1 MHTKLNFNM
10 HSFKELQE
18 VVQKEIDGLEFAT
31 PPEGL
36 FEPMKYILGIGGKR
50 LRPILVLLSANLFK
64 EDLSKVCL
72 PAIGIEVFHNFTLLH
87 DDVMDN
93 APIRRNKP
101 TVHEHWNSNV
111 AILSGDAM
119 SIKAYQYIVSCED
132 RHLRDVLTVF
142 NQTALEVC
150 EGQQF
155 DMEFEERKDVKVEEY
170 LEMIRLKTA
179 VLLGGS
185 LKMGAVMGDAD
196 SKDSDLLY
204 HFGVNLG
211 MAFQLQDD
219 LLDVFGEEAVFGKKI
234 GGDILSN
241 KKTFLLI
248 KAFET
253 ATGET
258 KEELNSWIEL
268 ENFNPEEKIEK
279 VKAIYEKLNV
289 RDFSQQRIDEYFS
302 LCLEYLD
309 KVNVPAEKK
318 KELYTLVKRLVNRSV

>member
-1 MHTKLNFNM
+1 M
-10 HSFKELQE
+10 HSFNELQKIIE
-18 VVQKEIDGLEFAT
+18 KEIDGLEFSA

-36 FEPMKYILGIGGKR
+36 FEPMKYILDIGGKR
-50 LRPILVLLSANLFK
+50 LRPILVLFGANLYK
-64 EDLSKVCL
+64 DDLSKVCL
-72 PAIGIEVFHNFTLLH
+72 PAIGIEIFHNFTLLH

-93 APIRRNKP
+93 APIRRSKK
-101 TVHEHWNSNV
+101 TVHEKWNSNV

-119 SIKAYQYIVSCED
+119 SIKAYQYIGSCED
-132 RHLRDVLTVF
+132 KYLRGVLTVF

-155 DMEFEERKDVKVEEY
+155 DMEFEDRNDVEIEEY
-170 LEMIRLKTA
+170 LNMIRLKTA

-185 LKMGAVMGDAD
+185 LKMGAIMGDASSTD
-196 SKDSDLLY
+196 SELLY

-219 LLDVFGEEAVFGKKI
+219 LLDVFGDEAVFGKKI

-248 KAFET
+248 KALET
-253 ATGET
+253 ASGDVE
-258 KEELNSWIEL
+258 KELKSWITAKD
-268 ENFNPEEKIEK
+268 FNPKEKI
-279 VKAIYEKLNV
+279 KAVRVIYEQLNV
-289 RDFSQQRIDEYFS
+289 RESSQKKIENYFS

-309 KVNVPAEKK
+309 KVNVEAEKK
-318 KELYTLVKRLVNRSV
+318 KELYILVKGLVNRSV

>member
-1 MHTKLNFNM
+1 M
-10 HSFKELQE
+10 HSFTELQGIIE
-18 VVQKEIDGLEFAT
+18 KEIDGLEFSA

-50 LRPILVLLSANLFK
+50 LRPILVLLGANLYK
-64 EDLSKVCL
+64 DDLSKVCL

-93 APIRRNKP
+93 APIRRSKK
-101 TVHEHWNSNV
+101 TVHEKWNSNV

-132 RHLRDVLTVF
+132 KYLRDVLTVF

-155 DMEFEERKDVKVEEY
+155 DMEFEERSDVQVDEY
-170 LEMIRLKTA
+170 LNMIRLKTA

-185 LKMGAVMGDAD
+185 LKMGAIMGDAS

-219 LLDVFGEEAVFGKKI
+219 LLDVFGDEAIFGKKI

-248 KAFET
+248 KALEM
-253 ATGET
+253 ATGDLE
-258 KEELNSWIEL
+258 KELKQWITIKD
-268 ENFNPEEKIEK
+268 FNPEEKIK
-279 VKAIYEKLNV
+279 AVQAIYEKLNV
-289 RDFSQQRIDEYFS
+289 REYSQNKIDEYFGM
-302 LCLEYLD
+302 CLEYLD
-309 KVNVPAEKK
+309 KVSVQAEMK
-318 KELYTLVKRLVNRSV
+318 KELFNLVKRLVNRSV

>member
-1 MHTKLNFNM
+1 MY
-10 HSFKELQE
+10 SFKELQD
-18 VVQKEIDGLEFAT
+18 VVQKEIDGLEFST

-64 EDLSKVCL
+64 EDLKKIYL

-93 APIRRNKP
+93 APIRRSKA
-101 TVHEHWNSNV
+101 TVHEKWNSNV

-155 DMEFEERKDVKVEEY
+155 DMEFEDRGDVQIDEY

-196 SKDSDLLY
+196 AKDAELLY

-219 LLDVFGEEAVFGKKI
+219 YLDVFGDEEVFGKKI
-234 GGDILSN
+234 GGDILCN

-248 KAFET
+248 KAFEL
-253 ATGET
+253 AKGDD
-258 KEELNSWIEL
+258 KKEL
-268 ENFNPEEKIEK
+268 EEWISAKDFNAEEKITA
-279 VKAIYEKLNV
+279 VRSMYEKLKV
-289 RDFSQQRIDEYFS
+289 KDQSQAKIDEYFS

-318 KELYTLVKRLVNRSV
+318 KELYTLVKKLVNRSV

>member
-1 MHTKLNFNM
+1 MY
-10 HSFKELQE
+10 SFKELQE
-18 VVQKEIDGLEFAT
+18 IVQKEIDGLEFST

-64 EDLSKVCL
+64 DDLSKVSL

-93 APIRRNKP
+93 APIRRNKA
-101 TVHEHWNSNV
+101 TVHEKWNSNV

-132 RHLRDVLTVF
+132 KHLRDVLTIF

-155 DMEFEERKDVKVEEY
+155 DMEFENRTDVQIEEY
-170 LEMIRLKTA
+170 LNMIRLKTA

-185 LKMGAVMGDAD
+185 LKMGAIMGDAGA
-196 SKDSDLLY
+196 KDADLLY

-219 LLDVFGEEAVFGKKI
+219 YLDVFGDEEIFGKKI
-234 GGDILSN
+234 GGDILCN

-248 KAFET
+248 KAFEM
-253 ATGET
+253 ANDEI
-258 KEELNSWIEL
+258 KNELKSWIVAKD
-268 ENFNPEEKIEK
+268 FNPEEKIK
-279 VKAIYEKLNV
+279 AVKSIYEKLRV
-289 RDFSQQRIDEYFS
+289 KDESQLKIDEYFR

-309 KVNVPAEKK
+309 KVSIPAEKK
-318 KELYTLVKRLVNRSV
+318 RELYALVKKLVNRSV

>member
-1 MHTKLNFNM
+1 MYSFND
-10 HSFKELQE
+10 LQE
-18 VVQKEIDGLEFAT
+18 IIDKEIDGLEFSA

-50 LRPILVLLSANLFK
+50 LRPILVLLSANLYK
-64 EDLSKVCL
+64 DDLSKVCL

-93 APIRRNKP
+93 APIRRSKK
-101 TVHEHWNSNV
+101 TVHEKWNSNV

-119 SIKAYQYIVSCED
+119 SIKAYQYIGSCED
-132 RHLRDVLTVF
+132 KYLRDVLTVF

-155 DMEFEERKDVKVEEY
+155 DMEFEDRNDVKIEEY
-170 LEMIRLKTA
+170 LNMIRLKTA

-185 LKMGAVMGDAD
+185 LKMGAIMGDAS
-196 SKDSDLLY
+196 SKDAELLY
-204 HFGVNLG
+204 HFGMNLG

-219 LLDVFGEEAVFGKKI
+219 LLDVFGDEAVFGKKI

-248 KAFET
+248 KALET
-253 ATGET
+253 ASGDIE
-258 KEELNSWIEL
+258 EELKSWITTKF
-268 ENFNPEEKIEK
+268 FNPEEKIMA
-279 VKAIYEKLNV
+279 VRAIYEQLNV
-289 RDFSQQRIDEYFS
+289 REYSQNKIEDYFA

-309 KVNVPAEKK
+309 KVDVEAEKK
-318 KELYTLVKRLVNRSV
+318 KELYSLVKGLVNRSV